1 MYLYRVDA
9 DLSDEFFEKLHISKF
24 IIVKETPKG
33 YWALVYAKRKF
44 ILKGSNGKRFAYIS
58 EDDALKGY
66 IKRKERQI
74 CINKA
79 QIARAKKGI
88 ELAKKILC

>member
-33 YWALVYAKRKF
+33 YWALVYA
-44 ILKGSNGKRFAYIS
+44 
-58 EDDALKGY
+58 
-66 IKRKERQI
+66 
-74 CINKA
+74 
-79 QIARAKKGI
+79 
-88 ELAKKILC
+88 